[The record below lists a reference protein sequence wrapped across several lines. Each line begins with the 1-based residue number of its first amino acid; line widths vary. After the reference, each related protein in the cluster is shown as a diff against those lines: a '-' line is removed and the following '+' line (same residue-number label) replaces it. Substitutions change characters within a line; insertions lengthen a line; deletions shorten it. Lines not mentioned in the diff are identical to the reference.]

1 MAPLHPQETRNMLYA
16 FYCSDKPEAAGV
28 RAANR
33 DAHLAFLGGLGDRLF
48 VAGPLLSDDGSA
60 MVGSLLII
68 ECDDLAAAR
77 ALAARDPYAQAGLFS
92 SVVIKPWRK
101 TLPK

>member
-1 MAPLHPQETRNMLYA
+1 MLYA
-16 FYCSDKPEAAGV
+16 LYCSDKPEASGI

-33 DAHLAFLGGLGDRLF
+33 EAHVAFLTGLGDRLF

-60 MVGSLLII
+60 MVGSLVIV
-68 ECDDLAAAR
+68 ECQDMAAAR

-92 SVVIKPWRK
+92 NVAIRPWRK